1 MPAQNTKIVPI
12 TPSHGAAQAVVLKKV
27 LGMMF
32 WICGVPG
39 RASMVNENAP
49 RAMVAGIRRLGML
62 LWRNISAANGYTA
75 NTTTNS
81 DTPP

>member
-12 TPSHGAAQAVVLKKV
+12 TPSHGAAHAVVLKKV

-49 RAMVAGIRRLGML
+49 RAMVAGIKRLGIL
-62 LWRNISAANGYTA
+62 LWRNISAANG
-75 NTTTNS
+75 
-81 DTPP
+81 

>member
-1 MPAQNTKIVPI
+1 M
-12 TPSHGAAQAVVLKKV
+12 LKKV
-27 LGMMF
+27 VGMMF

-39 RASMVNENAP
+39 RASMVKLNAP
-49 RAMVAGIRRLGML
+49 RAMVAGISRLGMS